1 MRQMRDSF
9 DMYPEQVVNL
19 SDQRE
24 GHGILLFTES
34 LVVLFIDSRA
44 RKLCQEIRRV
54 EEQNGAALL
63 PMSLVKL
70 CWEIKNVLPLRN
82 HPKDWEEFAIKR
94 VIRGVEQQ
102 IYVCGIGLPA
112 MFGAEAGILL
122 TLDYIGDRAG
132 PGLNKRMEQFK
143 LSHRE
148 TMVIQDLLKG
158 WTNKEIAME
167 LHITEQTV
175 KEHVKHIMEKT
186 NTTTRTGILSTLSGI
201 D

>member
-1 MRQMRDSF
+1 MRDSF
-9 DMYPEQVVNL
+9 DVYPEQVVNL
-19 SDQRE
+19 TDKRG

-34 LVVLFIDSRA
+34 LVLLFIDSRA
-44 RKLCQEIRRV
+44 RKLCQEIQCA
-54 EEQNGAALL
+54 EGQNGAALL

-70 CWEIKNVLPLRN
+70 CCEIKNVLPLRN
-82 HPKDWEEFAIKR
+82 HPKDWEEFAIKH
-94 VIRGVEQQ
+94 VFRGAEQQ

-132 PGLNKRMEQFK
+132 PRLRMEQFQ

-148 TMVIQDLLKG
+148 AMVIQNLLKG
-158 WTNKEIAME
+158 WTNKEIAKE

-175 KEHVKHIMEKT
+175 KEHLKHIMEKT
-186 NTTTRTGILSTLSGI
+186 NTTTRTGILSTLSGF